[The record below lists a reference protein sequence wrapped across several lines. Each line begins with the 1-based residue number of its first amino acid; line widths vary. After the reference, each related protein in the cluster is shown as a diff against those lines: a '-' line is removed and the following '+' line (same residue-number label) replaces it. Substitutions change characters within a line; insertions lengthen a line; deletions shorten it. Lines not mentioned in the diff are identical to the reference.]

1 MTSQM
6 IEAPERHDVAA
17 RPGASARIV
26 LIVPQFPRLS
36 ETFIV
41 SKFLGLLAT
50 GHDVHVV
57 CAGSEA
63 AEWRRFP
70 ELRAA
75 GLRRRVHVTP
85 STRRVMVALLY
96 PYVLLRCL
104 VSAPAATVRYL
115 WSGWKEFGLDILR
128 RFYIDA
134 ELIRLRP
141 DIVHFEFGAL
151 AVGRMYLK
159 RLLPCKIVVSFR
171 GYDINFV
178 GLERDDHYQEV
189 WENADALH
197 FLGRDLWRRA
207 QRRGCPDTVR
217 RFLIPPAVD
226 ASVFPNA
233 TADRTAFDGNMLR
246 VVSVGRL
253 RWEKG
258 YEYALEAV
266 ALLKQSGVSCEYR
279 IVGDGPAMEAVA
291 FARHQFGLEDTV
303 QLLGSLP
310 PADAR
315 HHLQWAQVYL
325 HAAVSEGFCNA
336 VLEAQAAGLPVVC
349 TDAGGLPENV
359 SNGVTGFVVPRR
371 SPRPLATRLVELAGD
386 RERRLTMGQAARR
399 RALDEFNSQRQISAF
414 LAMYREVL
422 ARSNATRIAY
432 EVDGV
437 RPDTSDAIEQLSEVI
452 D

>member
-1 MTSQM
+1 VISQT
-6 IEAPERHDVAA
+6 IDARERHNVASRTA
-17 RPGASARIV
+17 ASTRIV
-26 LIVPQFPRLS
+26 LVVPQFPRLS

-57 CAGSEA
+57 CAASDT
-63 AEWRRFP
+63 AEWKKFP
-70 ELRAA
+70 ELSAA
-75 GLRRRVHVTP
+75 GLRRRVHVTA
-85 STRRVMVALLY
+85 STQRIMVALLY
-96 PYVLLRCL
+96 PYVLFRCL
-104 VSAPAATVRYL
+104 ASAPATTVRYL
-115 WSGWKEFGLDILR
+115 WSGWKEFGLDVLR

-178 GLERDDHYQEV
+178 GLERDGHYQEV

-197 FLGRDLWRRA
+197 FLGRHLWNRA
-207 QRRGCPDTVR
+207 RARGCPDTVR

-233 TADRTAFDGNMLR
+233 AGERTTSDGNTFR
-246 VVSVGRL
+246 IVSVGRL

-266 ALLKQSGVSCEYR
+266 ALLKQRGVSCEYR
-279 IVGDGPAMEAVA
+279 IIGDGPAMEAVA

-303 QLLGSLP
+303 QLLGSVD
-310 PADAR
+310 PAEVRA
-315 HHLQWAQVYL
+315 HLQWAQVYL
-325 HAAVSEGFCNA
+325 HTAVSEGFCNA

-359 SNGVTGFVVPRR
+359 CDGVTGFVVPRR
-371 SPRPLATRLVELAGD
+371 SPQPVAARLAELAAD
-386 RERRLTMGQAARR
+386 HELRLTMGQAARR
-399 RALDEFNSQRQISAF
+399 RALDEFNSHRQISAF
-414 LAMYREVL
+414 LAMYRDLL
-422 ARSNATRIAY
+422 AQPDAPSIAY
-432 EVDGV
+432 GTELVGLNA
-437 RPDTSDAIEQLSEVI
+437 SDATNQLSEAI

>member
-6 IEAPERHDVAA
+6 IEALERHDVAS
-17 RPGASARIV
+17 RPAASARIV
-26 LIVPQFPRLS
+26 LIVPQFPQLS

-70 ELRAA
+70 ELRAVE
-75 GLRRRVHVTP
+75 LRRRVHVTA
-85 STRRVMVALLY
+85 STQRVMVALLY

-104 VSAPAATVRYL
+104 VSAPAATARYL
-115 WSGWKEFGLDILR
+115 RSGWREFGLDVLR

-159 RLLPCKIVVSFR
+159 RLLSCKIVVSFR

-197 FLGRDLWRRA
+197 FLGCHLWNRA
-207 QRRGCPDTVR
+207 RARGCPDTVR

-226 ASVFPNA
+226 ATVFANA
-233 TADRTAFDGNMLR
+233 TAERTASDGDALR
-246 VVSVGRL
+246 IVSVGRL

-258 YEYALEAV
+258 YEYALKAV
-266 ALLKQSGVSCEYR
+266 ALLRQSGVSCEYR
-279 IVGDGPAMEAVA
+279 IVGDGPAMEAIA
-291 FARHQFGLEDTV
+291 FARHQLGLENTV
-303 QLLGSLP
+303 HLLGSLP
-310 PADAR
+310 PAEVRD
-315 HHLQWAQVYL
+315 HLQWAQVYL

-359 SNGVTGFVVPRR
+359 LDGVTGFVVPRR
-371 SPRPLATRLVELAGD
+371 SSQPVAARLAELAGD
-386 RERRLTMGQAARR
+386 RELRSTMGQAARR
-399 RALDEFNSQRQISAF
+399 RALDEFNSKRQMSAF
-414 LAMYREVL
+414 LAMYQEVL
-422 ARSNATRIAY
+422 AQ
-432 EVDGV
+432 
-437 RPDTSDAIEQLSEVI
+437 SDAPRTTYGTEVVGPNAYDATDQLSEVV